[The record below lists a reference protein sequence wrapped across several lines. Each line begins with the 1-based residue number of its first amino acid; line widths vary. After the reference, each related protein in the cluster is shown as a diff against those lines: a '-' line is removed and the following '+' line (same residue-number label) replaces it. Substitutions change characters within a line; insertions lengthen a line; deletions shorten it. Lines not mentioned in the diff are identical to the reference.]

1 MSSRGVTGD
10 PSRCSSLSP
19 TRAGPAPQAVGEVR
33 RLKWWIVIPVALA
46 VASVLHY
53 GFGWEFCDGGRR
65 CPHRYKTWTAHQ
77 IVRAAH
83 LQPDPRGLA
92 GHYVFHGCRV
102 PVLMGTKSDVD
113 AYEESGSPS
122 PGTPTARPASR
133 SRGGVRRAGIASA
146 TGTTPSASSTSC
158 APGTSAPPPPYRAPR
173 VGDRMPPAP
182 RAGP

>member
-1 MSSRGVTGD
+1 M
-10 PSRCSSLSP
+10 
-19 TRAGPAPQAVGEVR
+19 R

-53 GFGWEFCDGGRR
+53 GFGWEFCNGGRR

-113 AYEESGSPS
+113 AYEEEGVTVARNAD
-122 PGTPTARPASR
+122 GTAGFEIEGRGPASR
-133 SRGGVRRAGIASA
+133 HCKRD
-146 TGTTPSASSTSC
+146 
-158 APGTSAPPPPYRAPR
+158 
-173 VGDRMPPAP
+173 GDDALRKLH
-182 RAGP
+182 